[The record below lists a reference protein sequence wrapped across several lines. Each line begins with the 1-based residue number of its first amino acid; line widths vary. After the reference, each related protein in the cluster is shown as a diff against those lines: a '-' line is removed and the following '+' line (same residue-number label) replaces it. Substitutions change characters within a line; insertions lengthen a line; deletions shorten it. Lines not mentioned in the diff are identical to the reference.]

1 MSGIPSTS
9 GIPGYRTEPEQAK
22 RLGRTPRTLQ
32 LWRLQG
38 LIGYTK
44 VGPTVLYT
52 DENEREFLK
61 SREVAPV
68 RARSRRER
76 AVTPRLPATPSA
88 NGSFGRTAGDGRARF
103 ASGFGPT
110 ALS

>member
-1 MSGIPSTS
+1 MSGIPGTP

-22 RLGRTPRTLQ
+22 RLGRTVRTLQ
-32 LWRLQG
+32 LWRLRG

-52 DENEREFLK
+52 DDHEREFLK

-68 RARSRRER
+68 RSRKRSV
-76 AVTPRLPATPSA
+76 A
-88 NGSFGRTAGDGRARF
+88 
-103 ASGFGPT
+103 
-110 ALS
+110 